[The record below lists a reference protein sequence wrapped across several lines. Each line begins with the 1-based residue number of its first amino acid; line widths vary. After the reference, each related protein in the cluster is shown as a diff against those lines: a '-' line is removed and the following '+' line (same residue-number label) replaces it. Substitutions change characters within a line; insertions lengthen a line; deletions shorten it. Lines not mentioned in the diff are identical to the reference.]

1 MSLEQRVAWSAQG
14 SLGIRNV
21 GDLDLLLDRL
31 EREHGSDN
39 PIILIVDGP
48 CQESVY
54 FGIGGDLSFVSA
66 SKEPYLTTVGEDSAD
81 GEIDY
86 FFQGHHSPV
95 ARKQLIPSPL
105 ARKIVREFFMTG
117 VLPQWQAWKPIG
129 PK

>member
-54 FGIGGDLSFVSA
+54 FGIGGDLSFVMLQRSRISPRSA
-66 SKEPYLTTVGEDSAD
+66 RTLPT
-81 GEIDY
+81 
-86 FFQGHHSPV
+86 
-95 ARKQLIPSPL
+95 ARSITSFRAIILRLLENS
-105 ARKIVREFFMTG
+105 
-117 VLPQWQAWKPIG
+117 
-129 PK
+129 